1 MVSLQIRIAYNKI
14 LESIKI
20 EPKYVLELLKLEYE
34 QKIREK
40 WGESIFRNILDVQC
54 FAEPSHDIV
63 TSVHS
68 DIERMRREQEYEN
81 LSALTIQD
89 LRIWKTPLDHPILY
103 EECYKKMNYVAPPKE
118 QDPLMAELGLESL
131 Y

>member
-81 LSALTIQD
+81 LSALTI
-89 LRIWKTPLDHPILY
+89 
-103 EECYKKMNYVAPPKE
+103 
-118 QDPLMAELGLESL
+118 
-131 Y
+131 